1 MAGVTDIIYD
11 DLVEKQSHINASGL
25 SIIRR
30 FEGLRLEPYLCPA
43 GIPSIGYGAT
53 WIGGRKVSLKTRPIS
68 EAHAD
73 QLLGEQVRTFEQA
86 VDRLIS
92 SPLTWN
98 EFSSLVSFCYNVGA
112 GALQRSTL
120 RQKLNRGD
128 YQGAGNEL
136 PKWRMGGGRVL
147 PGLVRR
153 RAEER
158 SLFLA

>member
-1 MAGVTDIIYD
+1 MAGVTDIILD
-11 DLVEKQSHINASGL
+11 DFVEKQFHINASGL

-43 GIPSIGYGAT
+43 GVASIGYGAT
-53 WIGGRKVSLKTRPIS
+53 RIAGRKVTLKTKPIS
-68 EAHAD
+68 EARAD

-86 VDRLIS
+86 VDRLIE
-92 SPLTWN
+92 SPLTWD
-98 EFSSLVSFCYNVGA
+98 EFSALVSFTYNVGA

-128 YQGAGNEL
+128 YLGAGNEL
-136 PKWRMGGGRVL
+136 PKWRIGGGRVL
-147 PGLVRR
+147 LGLVRR

-158 SLFLA
+158 SLFLT

>member
-53 WIGGRKVSLKTRPIS
+53 RIGGRKVTLKTKPIS
-68 EAHAD
+68 EARAD

-86 VDRLIS
+86 VGRLIS
-92 SPLTWN
+92 SPLTWD
-98 EFSSLVSFCYNVGA
+98 EFSALVSFTYNVGA

-147 PGLVRR
+147 LGLVRR

-158 SLFLA
+158 SLFLT